1 MAKITSES
9 AFEEH
14 IEDVLLNT
22 HGFISAKQEDYDKT
36 LCLRPDTVISFIRA
50 TQTKKWDD
58 YCKLIGDLDQA
69 RRNLLKR
76 IKEVV
81 DKEGTL
87 HVLRKGFEVIGAGHF
102 DLCYFEPTNPVA
114 EESRRLYKENLLHLQ
129 RQVKFSEADEKSLDM
144 GIFLNGLPIFTIE
157 LKNQI
162 SGQNVGH
169 AMKQY
174 KDTRD
179 PREPL
184 FRFKRCLAHFA
195 VDNDLVYV
203 TTELAGSKTHFLPFN
218 QGADGGAGN
227 PPCKVGYATSY
238 LWMEVW
244 QKPRILDLIQRFIRV
259 VDVLD
264 DKGKKTD
271 KQRQIF
277 PRFHQLTC
285 VRELGADAQKHGA
298 GRRYL
303 NQHSA
308 GSGKTNCIAW
318 LANSLATLHS
328 SDGKPVFSSVI
339 VISDRRVIDRQLQRT
354 LTQVIETKGMLVN
367 IAADD
372 GMTSKDLKAALED
385 GKRIIVT
392 TLQKFGVIMDS
403 MGELPGERF
412 AVIVDEA
419 HSSQAGQSAKAVQRV
434 LSYSS
439 ENEKKE
445 EEEKTVEDR
454 ILEELKHRGPQKNVS
469 HFAFTATPKPET
481 LQQFGTKHADG
492 TYKPFSLYTMRQAIE
507 EGFILDVLKNYA
519 TYDQY
524 WALLKKVKDDP
535 EFDEVKAKSL
545 LKQFVS
551 RHERT
556 IAKKVAIIV
565 EHFLATV
572 SDKLAG
578 NAKAMIVTS
587 SRLHAVRYRIA
598 VDAHL
603 KSINSPFKALVAF
616 TDVVKDSKD
625 GKEYTEAN
633 MNGFPEAATADRF
646 ESDDCRFLIVAS
658 KFQTGFDQPKLIAMY
673 VDKKLGGVACVQTL
687 SRLNRTTAGKEETF
701 VLDFE
706 NSAEDIEEG
715 FQPFYDRVTLSKETD
730 PNQLYNIR
738 TDLEKFGIHEAKDV
752 EAFAKLWFDKSKTD
766 KQKLLLPLLHAAV
779 DPVARKWLAEAEEE
793 QVDYKS
799 KARDFVKLYSFMSS
813 LVSINDTGLEKLFVF
828 LRFLISKLPAQKGE
842 LPTAVLGMVDM
853 EKLAVRKNEKKDIG
867 LKRGETKVDPL
878 NYGGGAELSE
888 EERQALS
895 KIIDDLNTRFNT
907 SFTEDEIMVIKQL
920 EKKIG
925 EDEALRQQLKN
936 GSRDAVEATFQQVA
950 KDAFQDVMND
960 NFKFY
965 KTVNDDEEMSKE
977 FFARLFEWYVDGQK
991 KSQAKKK

>member
-1 MAKITSES
+1 MAKITSET

-14 IEDVLLNT
+14 VEDVLLKQ
-22 HGFISAKQEDYDKT
+22 HGFFAAQQEDYDKT
-36 LCLRPDTVISFIRA
+36 LCLRPETVISFIRA
-50 TQTKKWDD
+50 TQTKKWAD
-58 YCKLIGDLDQA
+58 YCELIGDKAQA
-69 RRNLLKR
+69 TRNLLKR
-76 IKEVV
+76 LKEVV

-87 HVLRKGFEVIGAGHF
+87 HALRKGFDIHGGGHF
-102 DLCYFEPTNPVA
+102 DLCTFEPTNPVA
-114 EESRRLYKENLLHLQ
+114 EESRRLYQENLLHLQ
-129 RQVKFSEADEKSLDM
+129 RQVYFSEADGKSLDM
-144 GIFLNGLPIFTIE
+144 VIFLNGLPIFTIE

-162 SGQNVGH
+162 SGQNVTD
-169 AMKQY
+169 ALKQY
-174 KDTRD
+174 KNTRH
-179 PREPL
+179 PKEPL

-203 TTELAGSKTHFLPFN
+203 ATELAGAKTQFLPFN

-238 LWMEVW
+238 LWQEVW

-264 DKGKKTD
+264 DKGKKTG

-318 LANSLATLHS
+318 LANSLATLHTP
-328 SDGKPVFSSVI
+328 DGQPVFSSVI

-354 LTQVIETKGMLVN
+354 LSQVIETKGMLVN
-367 IAADD
+367 IAAAD
-372 GMTSKDLKAALED
+372 GMTSKDLKTALED

-392 TLQKFGVIMDS
+392 TLQKFGKILDS

-419 HSSQAGQSAKAVQRV
+419 HSSQSGDSAKAVQRV

-439 ENEKKE
+439 DEEQKD

-454 ILEELKHRGPQKNVS
+454 ILDELRHRGPQKNVS
-469 HFAFTATPKPET
+469 YFAFTATPKPET
-481 LQQFGTKHADG
+481 LQQFGTKQKDG

-535 EFDEVKAKSL
+535 EFDGAKAKTL

-565 EHFLATV
+565 KHFQASV
-572 SDKLAG
+572 SAKLGG

-587 SRLHAVRYRIA
+587 SRLHAVRYRLA

-603 KSINSPFKALVAF
+603 RAIGSPSKALVAF
-616 TDVVKDSKD
+616 TDTVKDAKD
-625 GKEYTEAN
+625 GKEYTEAK

-646 ESDDCRFLIVAS
+646 EADEYRFLIVAS
-658 KFQTGFDQPKLIAMY
+658 KFQTGFDQPKLVAMY
-673 VDKKLGGVACVQTL
+673 VDKKLSGVACVQTL
-687 SRLNRTTAGKEETF
+687 SRLNRTTAGKNETF

-706 NSAEDIEEG
+706 NSADDIEKG
-715 FQPFYDRVTLSKETD
+715 FQPFYDRVTLSKETEPD
-730 PNQLYNIR
+730 QLYNIR
-738 TDLEKFGIHEAKDV
+738 TDLDKFGIHEAAEV
-752 EAFAKLWFDKSKTD
+752 EAFAKLWFSDKPKIE
-766 KQKLLLPLLHAAV
+766 KLQAAV
-779 DPVARKWLAEAEEE
+779 DPVVTKWKAETEEE

-799 KARDFVKLYSFMSS
+799 KARDFVKLYAFISH
-813 LVSINDTGLEKLFVF
+813 LVPMRDAGLEKLYVF
-828 LRFLISKLPAQKGE
+828 LRFLLPKLPAKKGE
-842 LPTAVLGMVDM
+842 LPLEVLGMVDM
-853 EKLAVRKNEKKDIG
+853 EKLAVRKNNKQDIA

-878 NYGGGAELSE
+878 KYGAGATLTE
-888 EERQALS
+888 EDWQALS
-895 KIIDDLNTRFNT
+895 KIIEDLNSRFNT

-925 EDEALRQQLKN
+925 DDEALQQQLKN
-936 GSRDAVEATFQQVA
+936 GSRHAVEATFQQVA
-950 KDAFQDVMND
+950 KDAFEDLINE
-960 NFKFY
+960 NYKFY
-965 KTVNDDEEMSKE
+965 KKVSDDDEVSKE
-977 FFARLFEWYVDGQK
+977 FFARLFDWYVEGRLK
-991 KSQAKKK
+991 PLKKK

>member
-1 MAKITSES
+1 MAKITSEF

-14 IEDVLLNT
+14 IEAVLLKT
-22 HGFISAKQEDYDKT
+22 HGFLPAQQADYDKA
-36 LCLRPDTVISFIRA
+36 LCLRPETVISFIRA
-50 TQTKKWDD
+50 TQTKKWAD
-58 YCKLIGDLDQA
+58 YCELMGDKAQA
-69 RRNLLKR
+69 TRNLLKR

-87 HVLRKGFEVIGAGHF
+87 HVLRRGFDIHGGGHF

-114 EESRRLYKENLLHLQ
+114 EESRRLYQENLLHVQ
-129 RQVKFSEADEKSLDM
+129 RQVYFSEADGKSLDM
-144 GIFLNGLPIFTIE
+144 VIFLNGLPIFTIE
-157 LKNQI
+157 VKNQI
-162 SGQNVGH
+162 SGQNISH
-169 AMKQY
+169 AIKQY
-174 KDTRD
+174 QNTRD
-179 PREPL
+179 PKEPL

-203 TTELAGSKTHFLPFN
+203 ATELAGAKTQFLPFN
-218 QGADGGAGN
+218 QGYDGGQGN
-227 PPCKVGYATSY
+227 PPCKTGYATSY
-238 LWMEVW
+238 LWQDVW

-285 VRELGADAQKHGA
+285 VRELCADARQHGA

-318 LANSLATLHS
+318 LANSLATLHTP
-328 SDGKPVFSSVI
+328 DGKPVFSSVI

-354 LTQVIETKGMLVN
+354 LGQVIETPGMLVN
-367 IAADD
+367 IASDD
-372 GMTSKDLKAALED
+372 GMTSKDLKRALED

-392 TLQKFGVIMDS
+392 TLQKFGVILDS

-419 HSSQAGQSAKAVQRV
+419 HSSQAGQSAKAVQKV

-439 ENEKKE
+439 EDEKKD

-454 ILEELKHRGPQKNVS
+454 ILEELKTRGPQKNVS

-481 LQQFGTKHADG
+481 LQQFGTQQADG
-492 TYKPFSLYTMRQAIE
+492 TFKPFSLYTMRQAIDE
-507 EGFILDVLKNYA
+507 KFILDVLKNYT

-535 EFDEVKAKSL
+535 EFDGGKAKSL

-565 EHFLATV
+565 EHFQTSV
-572 SDKLAG
+572 SDKLG
-578 NAKAMIVTS
+578 GKAKAMIVTS
-587 SRLHAVRYRIA
+587 SRLHAVRYKLA
-598 VDAHL
+598 VDAYL
-603 KSINSPFKALVAF
+603 KKLGSPYKALVAF
-616 TDVVKDSKD
+616 TDVVKDTKD
-625 GKEYTEAN
+625 GQEYTEAK
-633 MNGFPEAATADRF
+633 MNGFADTATADRF
-646 ESDDCRFLIVAS
+646 EGDDYRFLIVAS
-658 KFQTGFDQPKLIAMY
+658 KFQTGFDQPKLLAMY
-673 VDKKLGGVACVQTL
+673 VDKKLSGVACVQTL
-687 SRLNRTTAGKEETF
+687 SRLNRTMAGKEETF

-706 NSAEDIEEG
+706 NSAEDIEKG

-738 TDLEKFGIHEAKDV
+738 TDLDKFAIHTAADLD
-752 EAFAKLWFDKSKTD
+752 AFAKLWFTAKRNVEPI
-766 KQKLLLPLLHAAV
+766 QGVAN
-779 DPVARKWLAEAEEE
+779 PVAKKWQAQPEEE

-799 KARDFVKLYSFMSS
+799 KARDFVKLYAFISH
-813 LVSINDTGLEKLFVF
+813 LVPLRDTGLEKLFVF
-828 LRFLISKLPAQKGE
+828 LRFLLPLLPAKKGE
-842 LPTAVLGMVDM
+842 IPLEVLGMVDM
-853 EKLAVRKNEKKDIG
+853 EKLAVRKKEQKDIG

-878 NYGGGAELSE
+878 NYGGGADLTE
-888 EERQALS
+888 EEHEALS
-895 KIIDDLNTRFNT
+895 KIIEDLNTRFNT

-920 EKKIG
+920 EKKIS
-925 EDEALRQQLKN
+925 EDEALQQQLKN
-936 GSRDAVEATFQQVA
+936 GAKHAVEATFRQVA
-950 KDAFQDVMND
+950 EDAFEDLVND

-965 KTVNDDEEMSKE
+965 KKVSDDPEVSKE
-977 FFARLFEWYVDGQK
+977 FFSRLLEWYLDGRSRNTPK
-991 KSQAKKK
+991 KLG

>member
-1 MAKITSES
+1 MAKITSEY

-14 IEDVLLNT
+14 IEEVLLKT
-22 HGFISAKQEDYDKT
+22 HGYFPAQQEDYDKA
-36 LCLRPDTVISFIRA
+36 LCLRPETVISFIRA
-50 TQTKKWDD
+50 TQTKKWAD
-58 YCKLIGDLDQA
+58 YCELIGDKGQA
-69 RRNLLKR
+69 THNMLKR

-87 HVLRKGFEVIGAGHF
+87 HALRKGFDIIGGGHF

-114 EESRRLYKENLLHLQ
+114 EESRRLYQENLLHIQ
-129 RQVKFSEADEKSLDM
+129 RQVKFSESDEKSLDI
-144 GIFLNGLPIFTIE
+144 GIFLNGLPIFTVE

-169 AMKQY
+169 AMRQY

-179 PREPL
+179 PKEPL

-203 TTELAGSKTHFLPFN
+203 ATELAGAKTQFLPFN
-218 QGADGGAGN
+218 QGNDGGAGN
-227 PPCKVGYATSY
+227 PPCRTGYATGY
-238 LWMEVW
+238 LWQEIW
-244 QKPRILDLIQRFIRV
+244 QKPRVLDLIQRFIRV

-277 PRFHQLTC
+277 PRFHQLAC
-285 VRELGADAQKHGA
+285 VRELGGDAQKHGA

-318 LANSLATLHS
+318 LANSLATLHTKE
-328 SDGKPVFSSVI
+328 GQPVFSSVI

-354 LTQVIETKGMLVN
+354 LSQVIETPGMLVN

-372 GMTSKDLKAALED
+372 GMTSKDLKRALED

-403 MGELPGERF
+403 MGDLPGERF

-419 HSSQAGQSAKAVQRV
+419 HSSQAGQSAKAVQKV
-434 LSYSS
+434 LSYAF
-439 ENEKKE
+439 EDDKKEE
-445 EEEKTVEDR
+445 EEEKTVEER
-454 ILEELKHRGPQKNVS
+454 ILEELKSRGPQKNVS

-481 LQQFGTKHADG
+481 LQQFGTKQADG

-524 WALLKKVKDDP
+524 WALLKKVEGDP
-535 EFDEVKAKSL
+535 EFDGAKAKSL

-556 IAKKVAIIV
+556 ITKKVAIIA
-565 EHFLATV
+565 EHFQSAV
-572 SDKLAG
+572 SNKLG
-578 NAKAMIVTS
+578 GKAKAMIVTS
-587 SRLHAVRYRIA
+587 SRLHAVRYRLA
-598 VDAHL
+598 LDAHL
-603 KSINSPFKALVAF
+603 KLIGSPFKALVAF

-633 MNGFPEAATADRF
+633 MNGFPEAATADQF
-646 ESDDCRFLIVAS
+646 EADDCRFLIVAS
-658 KFQTGFDQPKLIAMY
+658 KFQTGFDQPKLLAMY

-687 SRLNRTTAGKEETF
+687 SRLNRTTAGKDETF

-706 NSAEDIEEG
+706 NSAEDIEKG
-715 FQPFYDRVTLSKETD
+715 FQPFYDRVSLSEETD

-738 TDLEKFGIHEAKDV
+738 TDLEKFGIHEPTNV
-752 EAFAKLWFDKSKTD
+752 EAFAQLWFAKKPA
-766 KQKLLLPLLHAAV
+766 LPQMHAVV
-779 DPVARKWLAEAEEE
+779 DPVAEKWKTQDEED

-799 KARDFVKLYSFMSS
+799 KARDFVKLYAFISH
-813 LVSINDTGLEKLFVF
+813 LVPLRDTGLEKLAVF
-828 LRFLISKLPAQKGE
+828 LRFLLPKLPAKKGE
-842 LPTAVLGMVDM
+842 SPLELLGMADL
-853 EKLAVRKNEKKDIG
+853 EKLAIRKNDNKDIG

-878 NYGGGAELSE
+878 NYGGGATLTE

-895 KIIDDLNTRFNT
+895 QIIEDLNSRFNT
-907 SFTEDEIMVIKQL
+907 SFTEDEVMVIKQL
-920 EKKIG
+920 EKKIS
-925 EDEALRQQLKN
+925 EDEALRQQLNN
-936 GSRDAVEATFQQVA
+936 GSRHAVEATFQQVA
-950 KDAFQDVMND
+950 KDAFEDLVND

-965 KTVNDDEEMSKE
+965 KKVSEDDEVSKE
-977 FFARLFEWYVDGQK
+977 FFARLFEWYVEGRK
-991 KSQAKKK
+991 KASPKKK

>member
-1 MAKITSES
+1 MAKITSEF
-9 AFEEH
+9 AFEDH
-14 IEDVLLNT
+14 IEDVLLNQ
-22 HGFISAKQEDYDKT
+22 HGFFTAKQEDYDKT
-36 LCLRPDTVISFIRA
+36 LCLRPETVISFIRA
-50 TQTKKWDD
+50 TQTQKWAD
-58 YCKLIGDLDQA
+58 YCELIGDKAQA
-69 RRNLLKR
+69 ARNLLKR

-87 HVLRKGFEVIGAGHF
+87 HALRKGFDIYGGGHF

-114 EESRRLYKENLLHLQ
+114 EESRRLYQENLLHIQ
-129 RQVKFSEADEKSLDM
+129 RQLKFSGDDEKSLDM

-162 SGQNVGH
+162 SGQNISH
-169 AMKQY
+169 AIKQY

-179 PREPL
+179 PKQPL

-203 TTELAGSKTHFLPFN
+203 TTELAGAKTHFLPFN
-218 QGADGGAGN
+218 QGYDGGAGN
-227 PPCKVGYATSY
+227 PPCKTGYATSY
-238 LWMEVW
+238 LWQEVW
-244 QKPRILDLIQRFIRV
+244 QKARILDLIQRFIRV

-285 VRELGADAQKHGA
+285 VRELGADARKHGA

-318 LANSLATLHS
+318 LANSLATLHAPA
-328 SDGKPVFSSVI
+328 GEPVFSSVI

-354 LTQVIETKGMLVN
+354 LKQVIETPGMLVN
-367 IAADD
+367 IASDD
-372 GMTSKDLKAALED
+372 GMTSKDLKQALED

-419 HSSQAGQSAKAVQRV
+419 HSSQAGTAAKAVQKV
-434 LSYSS
+434 LSYAS
-439 ENEKKE
+439 EDEQKDE
-445 EEEKTVEDR
+445 DEKTVEDR
-454 ILEELKHRGPQKNVS
+454 ILEELKTRGPQKNVS
-469 HFAFTATPKPET
+469 YFAFTATPKPET

-492 TYKPFSLYTMRQAIE
+492 TFKPFSLYTMRQAIE
-507 EGFILDVLKNYA
+507 EKFILDVLKNYT

-524 WALLKKVKDDP
+524 WELLKKVKDDP
-535 EFDEVKAKSL
+535 EFDGAKAKSL

-551 RHERT
+551 RNERT

-565 EHFLATV
+565 EHFQSAV
-572 SDKLAG
+572 SGELGGK
-578 NAKAMIVTS
+578 AKAMIVTS
-587 SRLHAVRYRIA
+587 SRLHAVRYKLA
-598 VDAHL
+598 VDAKL
-603 KSINSPFKALVAF
+603 KAIGSPFKALVAF
-616 TDVVKDSKD
+616 TDVVKDTKD
-625 GKEYTEAN
+625 GQEYTEAK
-633 MNGFPEAATADRF
+633 MNGFPEAATGDRF
-646 ESDDCRFLIVAS
+646 EADDYRFLIVAS
-658 KFQTGFDQPKLIAMY
+658 KFQTGFDQPKLLAMY
-673 VDKKLGGVACVQTL
+673 VDKKLSGVACVQTL
-687 SRLNRTTAGKEETF
+687 SRLNRTMAGKDETF

-706 NSAEDIEEG
+706 NTAEDIEKG

-738 TDLEKFGIHEAKDV
+738 TDLDKFAIHETADL
-752 EAFAKLWFDKSKTD
+752 EAFANEWFAAKPKVS
-766 KQKLLLPLLHAAV
+766 LLQGV
-779 DPVARKWLAEAEEE
+779 VNPVAKKWLAEAEDD

-799 KARDFVKLYSFMSS
+799 KARDFVKLYSFLSH
-813 LVSINDTGLEKLFVF
+813 LVPLRDAGLEKLFVF
-828 LRFLISKLPAQKGE
+828 LRFLLPLLPAKKGGNPLE
-842 LPTAVLGMVDM
+842 VLGMVDM
-853 EKLAVRKNEKKDIG
+853 AKLAVRRNEKKDIG
-867 LKRGETKVDPL
+867 LTRGETKVDPL
-878 NYGGGAELSE
+878 NYGGGATLTE
-888 EERQALS
+888 EEHEALS
-895 KIIDDLNTRFNT
+895 KIIEDLNSRFHT

-920 EKKIG
+920 EKKIA
-925 EDEALRQQLKN
+925 EDEALQQQLKN
-936 GSRDAVEATFQQVA
+936 GSRNAVEATFRQVA
-950 KDAFQDVMND
+950 SDAFEDLVND

-965 KTVNDDEEMSKE
+965 KKVSEDDEVSKE
-977 FFARLFEWYVDGQK
+977 FFARLFEWYIDGRK
-991 KSQAKKK
+991 KSAPKKPN

>member
-1 MAKITSES
+1 MAKITSEF

-22 HGFISAKQEDYDKT
+22 HGFIPAKQEDYDKA
-36 LCLRPDTVISFIRA
+36 LCLRPETVISFIRA
-50 TQTKKWDD
+50 TQTKKWAD
-58 YCKLIGDLDQA
+58 YCELIGDKDQA
-69 RRNLLKR
+69 ARNILKR

-87 HVLRKGFEVIGAGHF
+87 HALRKGFDIHGGGHF

-162 SGQNVGH
+162 SGQNIAH

-179 PREPL
+179 PKEPL

-203 TTELAGSKTHFLPFN
+203 ATELAGAKTQFLPFN
-218 QGADGGAGN
+218 QGSDGGAGN
-227 PPCKVGYATSY
+227 PPCKVGYASSY
-238 LWMEVW
+238 LWQEVW
-244 QKPRILDLIQRFIRV
+244 QKARILDLIQRFIRV
-259 VDVLD
+259 IDVLD

-318 LANSLATLHS
+318 LANSLATLHTK
-328 SDGKPVFSSVI
+328 DGKPVFSSVI

-367 IAADD
+367 IASDD
-372 GMTSKDLKAALED
+372 GMTSKDLKTALED

-419 HSSQAGQSAKAVQRV
+419 HSSQAGDSAKAVQKV
-434 LSYSS
+434 LSYAS
-439 ENEKKE
+439 EDEKKD

-507 EGFILDVLKNYA
+507 EGFILDVLKNYT

-535 EFDEVKAKSL
+535 EFEGSKAKSL

-556 IAKKVAIIV
+556 IAKKVAIML
-565 EHFLATV
+565 EHFQSSV
-572 SDKLAG
+572 SGELGGK
-578 NAKAMIVTS
+578 AKAMIVTS
-587 SRLHAVRYRIA
+587 SRLHAVRYRLA

-603 KSINSPFKALVAF
+603 KKIGSPFKALVAF

-625 GKEYTEAN
+625 GKEYSEAK
-633 MNGFPEAATADRF
+633 MNGFPETATADRF
-646 ESDDCRFLIVAS
+646 EGDEYRFLIVAS
-658 KFQTGFDQPKLIAMY
+658 KFQTGFDQPKLVAMY
-673 VDKKLGGVACVQTL
+673 VDKKLSGVACVQTL
-687 SRLNRTTAGKEETF
+687 SRLNRKTAGKEDTF

-706 NSAEDIEEG
+706 NTAEDIEKG

-738 TDLEKFGIHEAKDV
+738 IDLDKFGIHEAADV
-752 EAFAKLWFDKSKTD
+752 DAFANQWFAEKPK
-766 KQKLLLPLLHAAV
+766 LPLLQGVAN
-779 DPVARKWLAEAEEE
+779 PVAKKWLAEAEEE

-799 KARDFVKLYSFMSS
+799 KARDFVKLYSFISH
-813 LVSINDTGLEKLFVF
+813 LFPLRDAGLEKLFVF
-828 LRFLISKLPAQKGE
+828 LRFLLPLLPAKKGE
-842 LPTAVLGMVDM
+842 NPLEVQRMVDM
-853 EKLAVRKNEKKDIG
+853 EKLAVRKKGEKDIG

-878 NYGGGAELSE
+878 NYGGGATVTE
-888 EERQALS
+888 EEREALS
-895 KIIDDLNTRFNT
+895 KIIEDLNTRFNT

-936 GSRDAVEATFQQVA
+936 GSRHAVEATFQQVA
-950 KDAFQDVMND
+950 KDAFEDLVND

-965 KTVNDDEEMSKE
+965 KKVSEDDEVSKE
-977 FFARLFEWYVDGQK
+977 FFARLFDWYVDGR
-991 KSQAKKK
+991 KKK

>member
-1 MAKITSES
+1 MAKITSETT
-9 AFEEH
+9 FEEH
-14 IEDVLLNT
+14 IEEVLLKT
-22 HGFISAKQEDYDKT
+22 HGYFSAQQEDYDKA
-36 LCLRPDTVISFIRA
+36 LCLRPETVISFIRA
-50 TQTKKWDD
+50 TQTQKWAD
-58 YCKLIGDLDQA
+58 YCELIGDKDQA
-69 RRNLLKR
+69 TRNLLKR

-87 HVLRKGFEVIGAGHF
+87 HALRKGFDIHGGGHF

-114 EESRRLYKENLLHLQ
+114 EESRRLYQENLLHIQ
-129 RQVKFSEADEKSLDM
+129 RQVKFSEANEKSLDM
-144 GIFLNGLPIFTIE
+144 AIFLNGLPIFTIE
-157 LKNQI
+157 LKNPI

-169 AMKQY
+169 AIKQY
-174 KDTRD
+174 KETRD
-179 PREPL
+179 PKEPL

-195 VDNDLVYV
+195 VDNNLVYV
-203 TTELAGSKTHFLPFN
+203 ATELAGAKTLFLPFN
-218 QGADGGAGN
+218 QGHDGGAGN
-227 PPCKVGYATSY
+227 PPCQLGYATRY
-238 LWMEVW
+238 LWQEIW
-244 QKPRILDLIQRFIRV
+244 QKPRVLDLIQRFIRV

-285 VRELGADAQKHGA
+285 VRELGADAQQHGA

-318 LANSLATLHS
+318 LANSLATLHTRE
-328 SDGKPVFSSVI
+328 GQPVFSSVI

-354 LTQVIETKGMLVN
+354 LSQVIETPGMLVN
-367 IAADD
+367 IAAED
-372 GMTSKDLKAALED
+372 GMTSKDLKRALED

-419 HSSQAGQSAKAVQRV
+419 HSSQAGQSAKAVQKV
-434 LSYSS
+434 LSYAS
-439 ENEKKE
+439 EDDQKD
-445 EEEKTVEDR
+445 EEEKTTEDR
-454 ILEELKHRGPQKNVS
+454 ILEELKTRGPQRNVS
-469 HFAFTATPKPET
+469 YFAFTATPKPET
-481 LQQFGTKHADG
+481 LQQFGTQHPDG
-492 TYKPFSLYTMRQAIE
+492 TFKPFSLYTMRQAIE
-507 EGFILDVLKNYA
+507 EKFILDVLKNYT

-535 EFDEVKAKSL
+535 EFDGAKAKSL

-565 EHFLATV
+565 EHFQASV
-572 SDKLAG
+572 ADKLG
-578 NAKAMIVTS
+578 GKAKAMIVTS
-587 SRLHAVRYRIA
+587 SRLHAVRYKLA
-598 VDAHL
+598 VDAYL
-603 KSINSPFKALVAF
+603 NKQEIPFKALVAF
-616 TDVVKDSKD
+616 TDTVKDAKD

-646 ESDDCRFLIVAS
+646 EADEYRFLIVAS
-658 KFQTGFDQPKLIAMY
+658 KFQTGFDQPKLLAMY
-673 VDKKLGGVACVQTL
+673 VDKKLRGVACVQTL
-687 SRLNRTTAGKEETF
+687 SRLNRTLVGKEETF

-706 NSAEDIEEG
+706 NSAEEIEKG

-738 TDLEKFGIHEAKDV
+738 TDLEKFGVHTETDLA
-752 EAFAKLWFDKSKTD
+752 AFADQWFAPKPKIE
-766 KQKLLLPLLHAAV
+766 KLHALT
-779 DPVARKWLAEAEEE
+779 DPVAEKWKAEKEEE

-799 KARDFVKLYSFMSS
+799 KARDFVKLYAFMSH
-813 LVSINDTGLEKLFVF
+813 LVPLRDTGLEKLAVF
-828 LRFLISKLPAQKGE
+828 LRFLLPKLPAKKGE
-842 LPTAVLGMVDM
+842 NPLEVLGMVDM
-853 EKLAVRKNEKKDIG
+853 EKLAVRKKEKKDIG
-867 LKRGETKVDPL
+867 LKRGEERVDPL
-878 NYGGGAELSE
+878 NYGGGATLLE
-888 EERQALS
+888 EEREQLS
-895 KIIDDLNTRFNT
+895 KIIEDLNTRFNT

-925 EDEALRQQLKN
+925 EDEALQQQLKN
-936 GSRDAVEATFQQVA
+936 GSPHAVQATFQQVA
-950 KDAFQDVMND
+950 KDAFEDLVND

-965 KTVNDDEEMSKE
+965 KKVSEDDEVSKE
-977 FFARLFEWYVDGQK
+977 FFSRLFEWYVQGRTK
-991 KSQAKKK
+991 TTGKRKG

>member
-1 MAKITSES
+1 MAKITSEA
-9 AFEEH
+9 AFEQH
-14 IEDVLLNT
+14 IEDVLLKS
-22 HGFISAKQEDYDKT
+22 HGYFLAKQEDYDKV

-69 RRNLLKR
+69 RHNVLKR

-87 HVLRKGFEVIGAGHF
+87 HALRKGFDIVGSGHF

-114 EESRRLYKENLLHLQ
+114 EESRRLYQENLLHVQ
-129 RQVKFSEADEKSLDM
+129 RQLKFSENDEKSLDM

-179 PREPL
+179 PKEPL
-184 FRFKRCLAHFA
+184 FRFRRCLAHFA
-195 VDNDLVYV
+195 VDNDLIYV
-203 TTELAGSKTHFLPFN
+203 TTELAGAKTQFLPFN
-218 QGADGGAGN
+218 QGNDGGAGN

-238 LWMEVW
+238 LWQEVW
-244 QKPRILDLIQRFIRV
+244 HKPRILDLIQRFIRV

-285 VRELGADAQKHGA
+285 VRELCADAREHGA
-298 GRRYL
+298 GKRYL

-318 LANSLATLHS
+318 LANSLATLHTPA
-328 SDGKPVFSSVI
+328 GQPVFSSVI

-354 LTQVIETKGMLVN
+354 LKQVIETPGMLVN

-372 GMTSKDLKAALED
+372 GMTAKDLKAALED

-403 MGELPGERF
+403 MGDLPGERF

-419 HSSQAGQSAKAVQRV
+419 HSSQAGQSAAAVQKV
-434 LSYSS
+434 LAYSS
-439 ENEKKE
+439 EDDQKD
-445 EEEKTVEDR
+445 EEEKTIEDR
-454 ILEELKHRGPQKNVS
+454 ILDELKQRGPQKNVS
-469 HFAFTATPKPET
+469 HFAFTATPKTET

-507 EGFILDVLKNYA
+507 EGFILDVLKNYT

-524 WALLKKVKDDP
+524 WSLLKKVKDDP
-535 EFDEVKAKSL
+535 EFDGVKAKGL

-551 RHERT
+551 RHEST
-556 IAKKVAIIV
+556 IAKKVAIMV
-565 EHFLATV
+565 GHFQTTV
-572 SDKLAG
+572 SEKLG
-578 NAKAMIVTS
+578 GKAKAMIVTS
-587 SRLHAVRYRIA
+587 SRLHAVRYRLA
-598 VDAHL
+598 LDAHL
-603 KSINSPFKALVAF
+603 RSIGSSDKALVAF
-616 TDVVKDSKD
+616 TDVVKDPKD
-625 GKEYTEAN
+625 GKEYTEAK
-633 MNGFPEAATADRF
+633 MNGFPETATADKF
-646 ESDDCRFLIVAS
+646 EADDCRFLIVAS
-658 KFQTGFDQPKLIAMY
+658 KFQTGFDQPKLVAMY

-687 SRLNRTTAGKEETF
+687 SRLNRTMAGKAETF

-706 NSAEDIEEG
+706 NTAEDIEGG
-715 FQPFYDRVTLSKETD
+715 FQPFYDRITLSKETD

-738 TDLEKFGIHEAKDV
+738 TDLDKFGIHEATDV
-752 EAFAKLWFDKSKTD
+752 EAFAKLWFAAMPK
-766 KQKLLLPLLHAAV
+766 LPLLHAAV
-779 DPVARKWLAEAEEE
+779 DPIVERWKAETEEE

-799 KARDFVKLYSFMSS
+799 KARDFVKLYAFISQLFP
-813 LVSINDTGLEKLFVF
+813 LRDTELEKLAVF
-828 LRFLISKLPAQKGE
+828 LRFLLPKLPSKKGE
-842 LPTAVLGMVDM
+842 LPTEVLGMVDM
-853 EKLAVRKNEKKDIG
+853 EKLALRKNDKKDIG
-867 LKRGETKVDPL
+867 LRRGEAQVDPL
-878 NYGGGAELSE
+878 NYGGGATLTE
-888 EERQALS
+888 EERESLS
-895 KIIDDLNTRFNT
+895 KIIEDLNTRFNT
-907 SFTEDEIMVIKQL
+907 AFTADEVMVIKQL
-920 EKKIG
+920 EKKIS
-925 EDEALRQQLKN
+925 EDESLQQQLKN
-936 GSRDAVEATFQQVA
+936 GSKDAVKATFRQVA
-950 KDAFQDVMND
+950 EDAFEDLIND
-960 NFKFY
+960 NYKFY
-965 KTVNDDEEMSKE
+965 KKVSDDDEVSKE
-977 FFARLFEWYVDGQK
+977 FFSRLFEWYVEGRK
-991 KSQAKKK
+991 MPGPRKSK

>member
-1 MAKITSES
+1 MPRITTEA

-14 IEDVLLNT
+14 VEAVLLKT
-22 HGFISAKQEDYDKT
+22 HGFFSAKQEDYDKA
-36 LCLRPDTVISFIRA
+36 LCLRPETVISFIRA
-50 TQTKKWDD
+50 TQTKKWAD
-58 YCKLIGDLDQA
+58 YCELIGDKAQA
-69 RRNLLKR
+69 TRSLLKR

-87 HVLRKGFEVIGAGHF
+87 HVLRRGFDIHGGGHF

-114 EESRRLYKENLLHLQ
+114 EESRRLYKENLLHIQ
-129 RQVKFSEADEKSLDM
+129 RQLKFSEADEKSLDM
-144 GIFLNGLPIFTIE
+144 GIFLNGLPIFTVE

-169 AMKQY
+169 AVKQY

-179 PREPL
+179 PKEPL

-203 TTELAGSKTHFLPFN
+203 TTELAGIKTRFLPFN

-238 LWMEVW
+238 LWQEVW

-328 SDGKPVFSSVI
+328 TDGKPVFSSVI

-372 GMTSKDLKAALED
+372 GMTSKDLKTALED

-419 HSSQAGQSAKAVQRV
+419 HSSQAGQSARAVQRV

-439 ENEKKE
+439 EDEQKD

-454 ILEELKHRGPQKNVS
+454 ILEELAHRGPQKNVS

-481 LQQFGTKHADG
+481 LQQFGTKQADG
-492 TYKPFSLYTMRQAIE
+492 TYRPFSLYTMRQAIE
-507 EGFILDVLKNYA
+507 EGFILDVLRNYA

-556 IAKKVAIIV
+556 IAKKVAIII
-565 EHFLATV
+565 EHFQASV
-572 SDKLAG
+572 SNKLG
-578 NAKAMIVTS
+578 GRAKAMIVTS
-587 SRLHAVRYRIA
+587 SRLHAVRYRLA

-603 KSINSPFKALVAF
+603 KLVGSPFKALVAF
-616 TDVVKDSKD
+616 TDTVKDSKD
-625 GKEYTEAN
+625 GKEYTEAS

-646 ESDDCRFLIVAS
+646 EADENRFLIVAS
-658 KFQTGFDQPKLIAMY
+658 KFQTGFDQPKLAAMY
-673 VDKKLGGVACVQTL
+673 VDKKLSGVACVQTL
-687 SRLNRTTAGKEETF
+687 SRLNRTMTGKEETF

-738 TDLEKFGIHEAKDV
+738 TDLEKFGIHEAPDV
-752 EAFAKLWFDKSKTD
+752 ERFAKQWFAKEPK
-766 KQKLLLPLLHAAV
+766 LPLLHSAA
-779 DPVARKWLAEAEEE
+779 DPIAAKWFAEPEDA

-813 LVSINDTGLEKLFVF
+813 LVPLRDLGLEKLFVF
-828 LRFLISKLPAQKGE
+828 LRFLLQKLPAEKGE
-842 LPTAVLGMVDM
+842 LPHEVLGMVDM
-853 EKLAVRKNEKKDIG
+853 EKLALRKNKKVDIS
-867 LKRGETKVDPL
+867 LKRGETVVDPL
-878 NYGGGAELSE
+878 NYGAGAELSE
-888 EERQALS
+888 EDRQALS
-895 KIIDDLNTRFNT
+895 KIIEDLNSRFNT
-907 SFTEDEIMVIKQL
+907 SFTQDEIMVIKQI
-920 EKKIG
+920 EKKIS
-925 EDEALRQQLKN
+925 EDEALQQQLKN
-936 GSRDAVEATFQQVA
+936 GSKHAVEATFQQVA
-950 KDAFQDVMND
+950 KDAFEDLMNA
-960 NFKFY
+960 NERFY
-965 KTVNDDEEMSKE
+965 KKVTDDEEVSKE
-977 FFARLFEWYVDGQK
+977 FFTRLFEWYLNSRSGLSVD
-991 KSQAKKK
+991 KKK

>member
-1 MAKITSES
+1 MPAITTEY

-14 IEDVLLNT
+14 IEDVLLNR
-22 HGFISAKQEDYDKT
+22 HGFFAAKQDGYDKA
-36 LCLRPDTVISFIRA
+36 LCLQPEAVISFIRA

-69 RRNLLKR
+69 RHNLLKR
-76 IKEVV
+76 IKDVI

-87 HVLRKGFEVIGAGHF
+87 HALRKGFDIHSGGHF
-102 DLCYFEPTNPVA
+102 DLCYFEPTNPAA
-114 EESRRLYKENLLHLQ
+114 EASRRLYQENLLHVQ
-129 RQVKFSEADEKSLDM
+129 RQVKFSETDGKSLDL

-157 LKNQI
+157 VKNQI

-179 PREPL
+179 PKEPL

-195 VDNDLVYV
+195 LDNDLVYV
-203 TTELAGSKTHFLPFN
+203 TTELAGAKTQFLPFN
-218 QGADGGAGN
+218 QGSDGGAGN
-227 PPCKVGYATSY
+227 PPCKIGYATSY
-238 LWMEVW
+238 LWQEIW

-285 VRELGADAQKHGA
+285 VRELGADAQKNGA
-298 GRRYL
+298 GKRYL

-328 SDGKPVFSSVI
+328 ADGKPVFSSVI

-367 IAADD
+367 IAGDD
-372 GMTSKDLKAALED
+372 GMTSRDLKTALED

-419 HSSQAGQSAKAVQRV
+419 HSSQAGQSAKAVQKV

-439 ENEKKE
+439 EDEKKD

-481 LQQFGTKHADG
+481 LQQFGSKQADG

-507 EGFILDVLKNYA
+507 EGFILDVLRNYA

-524 WALLKKVKDDP
+524 WALLKKVPDDP
-535 EFDEVKAKSL
+535 AFDEAKAKSM

-556 IAKKVAIIV
+556 IAKKVAVIV
-565 EHFLATV
+565 EHFQSSV
-572 SDKLAG
+572 SDKLG
-578 NAKAMIVTS
+578 GRAKAMIVTA
-587 SRLHAVRYRIA
+587 SRLHAVRYRLA

-603 KSINSPFKALVAF
+603 KSIGSPFKALVAF

-625 GKEYTEAN
+625 SKEYTEAK
-633 MNGFPEAATADRF
+633 MNGFPDTATADRF
-646 ESDDCRFLIVAS
+646 EADEYRFLIVAS
-658 KFQTGFDQPKLIAMY
+658 KFQTGFDQPKLAAMY
-673 VDKKLGGVACVQTL
+673 VDKKLSGVTCVQTL
-687 SRLNRTTAGKEETF
+687 SRLNRTTSGKDDTF

-706 NSAEDIEEG
+706 NSADEIEKS
-715 FQPFYDRVTLSKETD
+715 FQPFYDRVTLTKETD

-738 TDLEKFGIHEAKDV
+738 TELSKFGIHEAVDV
-752 EAFAKLWFDKSKTD
+752 ETFAKLWFADKPKIE
-766 KQKLLLPLLHAAV
+766 KLQASI
-779 DPVARKWLAEAEEE
+779 DPVAKKWGMETEEE

-799 KARDFVKLYSFMSS
+799 KLRDFIKLYSFLSS
-813 LVSINDTGLEKLFVF
+813 FVTMTDPDLEKLNVF
-828 LRFLISKLPAQKGE
+828 LRFLLPKLPAKKGE
-842 LPTAVLGMVDM
+842 LPHEVFGMVDI
-853 EKLAVRKNEKKDIG
+853 EKLAVRQNDKKDIG

-878 NYGGGAELSE
+878 TYGSGATLSE
-888 EERQALS
+888 EDREALS
-895 KIIDDLNTRFNT
+895 KIIQDLNNRFNT
-907 SFTEDEIMVIKQL
+907 TFTEDEIMVIKQL

-925 EDEALRQQLKN
+925 EDDSLRQQLKN
-936 GSRDAVEATFQQVA
+936 GSRHAVEATFQQVA
-950 KDAFQDVMND
+950 KDALEDLVND
-960 NFKFY
+960 NYKFY
-965 KTVNDDEEMSKE
+965 KKVSDDPEMSKE
-977 FFARLFEWYVDGQK
+977 FFARMFDWYVAGRSNSIE
-991 KSQAKKK
+991 KSNE

>member
-1 MAKITSES
+1 MAKITSEF

-14 IEDVLLNT
+14 IEAVLLKT
-22 HGFISAKQEDYDKT
+22 HGFLPAQQADYDKA
-36 LCLRPDTVISFIRA
+36 LCLRPETVISFIRA
-50 TQTKKWDD
+50 TQTKKWAD
-58 YCKLIGDLDQA
+58 YCELVGDKGQA
-69 RRNLLKR
+69 TRNLLKR

-87 HVLRKGFEVIGAGHF
+87 HALRKGFDIHGGGHF

-114 EESRRLYKENLLHLQ
+114 EESRRLYQENLLHIQ
-129 RQVKFSEADEKSLDM
+129 RQVKFSESDEKSLDM

-162 SGQNVGH
+162 SGQNISH
-169 AMKQY
+169 AIKQY
-174 KDTRD
+174 QNTRD
-179 PREPL
+179 TKEPL

-203 TTELAGSKTHFLPFN
+203 ATELAGAKTQFLPFN
-218 QGADGGAGN
+218 QGYDGGQGN
-227 PPCKVGYATSY
+227 PPCKTGYATSY
-238 LWMEVW
+238 LWQDVW

-285 VRELGADAQKHGA
+285 VCELGADAQKHGP

-318 LANSLATLHS
+318 LANSLATLHTP
-328 SDGKPVFSSVI
+328 DGKPVFSSVI

-354 LTQVIETKGMLVN
+354 LGQVIETPGMLVN
-367 IAADD
+367 IASDD
-372 GMTSKDLKAALED
+372 GMTSKDLKRALED

-392 TLQKFGVIMDS
+392 TLQKFGVILDS
-403 MGELPGERF
+403 MGDLPGERF

-419 HSSQAGQSAKAVQRV
+419 HSSQAGQSAKAVQKV

-439 ENEKKE
+439 EDETQD

-454 ILEELKHRGPQKNVS
+454 ILEELKTRGPQKNVS

-492 TYKPFSLYTMRQAIE
+492 TFKPFSLYTMRQAIE
-507 EGFILDVLKNYA
+507 EKFILDVLKNYT
-519 TYDQY
+519 TYDQC

-535 EFDEVKAKSL
+535 EFDGGKAKSL

-565 EHFLATV
+565 EHFQTSV
-572 SDKLAG
+572 SDKLG
-578 NAKAMIVTS
+578 GKAKAMIVTS
-587 SRLHAVRYRIA
+587 SRLHAVRYKLA
-598 VDAHL
+598 VDAAL
-603 KSINSPFKALVAF
+603 KKLGSPYKALVAF
-616 TDVVKDSKD
+616 TDVVKDPKG
-625 GKEYTEAN
+625 GKEYTEAK
-633 MNGFPEAATADRF
+633 MNGFPEAATGDRF
-646 ESDDCRFLIVAS
+646 EADDYRFLIVAS
-658 KFQTGFDQPKLIAMY
+658 KFQTGFDQPKLLAMY
-673 VDKKLGGVACVQTL
+673 VDKKLSGVACVQTL
-687 SRLNRTTAGKEETF
+687 SRLNRTTTGKEETF

-706 NSAEDIEEG
+706 NTAEDIEKG

-738 TDLEKFGIHEAKDV
+738 TDLDKFAIHTAADLEG
-752 EAFAKLWFDKSKTD
+752 FAKQWFAAKP
-766 KQKLLLPLLHAAV
+766 KLELLQGVAN
-779 DPVARKWLAEAEEE
+779 PVAKKWQAQPEEE

-799 KARDFVKLYSFMSS
+799 KARDFVKLYAFISH
-813 LVSINDTGLEKLFVF
+813 LVPLSDTGLEKLFVF
-828 LRFLISKLPAQKGE
+828 LRFLLPLLPAKKGE
-842 LPTAVLGMVDM
+842 NPLEVLGMVDM
-853 EKLAVRKNEKKDIG
+853 EKLAVRKKDQKDIG

-878 NYGGGAELSE
+878 NYGGGATLTE
-888 EERQALS
+888 EEREALS
-895 KIIDDLNTRFNT
+895 KIIEDLNTRFNT
-907 SFTEDEIMVIKQL
+907 SFSEDEIMVIKQL

-925 EDEALRQQLKN
+925 EDEALQQQLKN
-936 GSRDAVEATFQQVA
+936 GSKHAVEATFRQVA
-950 KDAFQDVMND
+950 EDAFEDLVND

-965 KTVNDDEEMSKE
+965 KKVSEDEEVSKE
-977 FFARLFEWYVDGQK
+977 FFLRLFEWYVEGRK
-991 KSQAKKK
+991 KTPPKKEK

>member
-1 MAKITSES
+1 MAKITSEY

-14 IEDVLLNT
+14 IEEVLLKT
-22 HGFISAKQEDYDKT
+22 HGYFSAKQEDYDKA
-36 LCLRPDTVISFIRA
+36 LCLRPETVISFIRA
-50 TQTKKWDD
+50 TQTKKWAD
-58 YCKLIGDLDQA
+58 YCELIGDKGQA
-69 RRNLLKR
+69 SRNLLKR

-87 HVLRKGFEVIGAGHF
+87 HALRKGFDIHGGGHF

-114 EESRRLYKENLLHLQ
+114 EESRRLYQENLLHVQ
-129 RQVKFSEADEKSLDM
+129 RQVYFSDQDGKSLDM
-144 GIFLNGLPIFTIE
+144 VIFLNGLPIFTAE

-162 SGQNVGH
+162 SGQNIGH

-174 KDTRD
+174 KGTRD
-179 PREPL
+179 PKEPL

-203 TTELAGSKTHFLPFN
+203 TTELAGAKTRFLPFN
-218 QGADGGAGN
+218 QGHDGGQGN

-238 LWMEVW
+238 LWQDVW

-271 KQRQIF
+271 RQQQIF

-298 GRRYL
+298 GRSYL

-318 LANSLATLHS
+318 LANSLATLHTKA
-328 SDGKPVFSSVI
+328 GQPVFSSVI

-354 LTQVIETKGMLVN
+354 LKQVIETPGMLVN

-372 GMTSKDLKAALED
+372 GMTSKDLKRALED

-419 HSSQAGQSAKAVQRV
+419 HSSQAGQSAKAVQKV

-439 ENEKKE
+439 EDEQKD

-454 ILEELKHRGPQKNVS
+454 ILEELKHRGPQQNVS
-469 HFAFTATPKPET
+469 YFAFTATPKPET

-492 TYKPFSLYTMRQAIE
+492 TFKPFSLYTMRQAIDE
-507 EGFILDVLKNYA
+507 KFILDVLKNYA
-519 TYDQY
+519 TFDQY

-535 EFDEVKAKSL
+535 EFEQAKTKTL

-565 EHFLATV
+565 EHFRGSV
-572 SDKLAG
+572 SDELGGK
-578 NAKAMIVTS
+578 AKAMIVTS
-587 SRLHAVRYRIA
+587 SRLHAVRYRLA
-598 VDAHL
+598 VDAYL
-603 KSINSPFKALVAF
+603 KSIGSPFKALVAF
-616 TDVVKDSKD
+616 TDIVKDPKD
-625 GKEYTEAN
+625 SKEYTEAK

-646 ESDDCRFLIVAS
+646 EADEYRFLIVAS
-658 KFQTGFDQPKLIAMY
+658 KFQTGFDQPKLVAMY
-673 VDKKLGGVACVQTL
+673 VDKKLSGVACVQTL

-706 NSAEDIEEG
+706 NSASDIEKG
-715 FQPFYDRVTLSKETD
+715 FQPFYDRITLSKETD

-738 TDLEKFGIHEAKDV
+738 TDIDKFGIHDENDV
-752 EAFAKLWFDKSKTD
+752 ESFAKQWFAAKPKIE
-766 KQKLLLPLLHAAV
+766 KLHAVA
-779 DPVARKWLAEAEEE
+779 DPVAEKWKKEAEEE

-799 KARDFVKLYSFMSS
+799 KARDFVKLYAFIAH
-813 LVSINDTGLEKLFVF
+813 LVPLRDTGLEKLNVF
-828 LRFLISKLPAQKGE
+828 LRFLLPKLPAKKGE
-842 LPTAVLGMVDM
+842 IPLEVLGMVDM
-853 EKLAVRKNEKKDIG
+853 EKLAVRKNDKKDIR
-867 LKRGETKVDPL
+867 LKRGEEEVDPL
-878 NYGGGAELSE
+878 NYGGGATLTT

-895 KIIDDLNTRFNT
+895 QIIDDLNTRFHT

-925 EDEALRQQLKN
+925 EDEALQQQLKN
-936 GSRDAVEATFQQVA
+936 GSRHAVEATFQQVA
-950 KDAFQDVMND
+950 KDAFEDLVND

-965 KTVNDDEEMSKE
+965 KKVSEDDEVSKE
-977 FFARLFEWYVDGQK
+977 FFARLFEWYVEGRKKTMPK
-991 KSQAKKK
+991 KS

>member
-1 MAKITSES
+1 MAKITSEY

-14 IEDVLLNT
+14 IEEVLLKA
-22 HGFISAKQEDYDKT
+22 HGYFPAQQADYDKA
-36 LCLRPDTVISFIRA
+36 LCLRSETVISFIRA
-50 TQTKKWDD
+50 TQTKKWAD
-58 YCKLIGDLDQA
+58 YCELIGDKGQA
-69 RRNLLKR
+69 TRNLLKR

-87 HVLRKGFEVIGAGHF
+87 HALRKGFDIHGGGHF

-114 EESRRLYKENLLHLQ
+114 EESRRLYQENLLHLQ
-129 RQVKFSEADEKSLDM
+129 RQVKFSESDEKSLDM
-144 GIFLNGLPIFTIE
+144 SIFLNGLPIFTIE

-179 PREPL
+179 PKEPL

-195 VDNDLVYV
+195 LDNDLVYV
-203 TTELAGSKTHFLPFN
+203 ATELAGAKTQFLPFN
-218 QGADGGAGN
+218 QGNDGGAGN

-238 LWMEVW
+238 LWQEVW

-285 VRELGADAQKHGA
+285 VRELGTDAQQHGA

-318 LANSLATLHS
+318 LANSLATLHTKE
-328 SDGKPVFSSVI
+328 GRPVFSSVI

-354 LTQVIETKGMLVN
+354 LSQVIETPGMLVN

-372 GMTSKDLKAALED
+372 GMTSKDLKRALED

-419 HSSQAGQSAKAVQRV
+419 HSSQAGQSAKAVQKV
-434 LSYSS
+434 LSYAS
-439 ENEKKE
+439 EDEQKD
-445 EEEKTVEDR
+445 EEEKTTEDR
-454 ILEELKHRGPQKNVS
+454 ILEELKTRGPQKNVS
-469 HFAFTATPKPET
+469 YFAFTATPKPET
-481 LQQFGTKHADG
+481 LQQFGTRHPDG
-492 TYKPFSLYTMRQAIE
+492 TFKPFSLYTMRQAIE
-507 EGFILDVLKNYA
+507 EKFILDVLKNYT

-524 WALLKKVKDDP
+524 WALLKKAKDDP
-535 EFDEVKAKSL
+535 EFEQAKTKTL

-565 EHFLATV
+565 EHFQTSV
-572 SDKLAG
+572 SDKLG
-578 NAKAMIVTS
+578 GKAKAMIVTS
-587 SRLHAVRYRIA
+587 SRLHAVRYKLA
-598 VDAHL
+598 ADAYL
-603 KSINSPFKALVAF
+603 KKQGIPFKSLVAF

-646 ESDDCRFLIVAS
+646 EADEYRFLIVAS
-658 KFQTGFDQPKLIAMY
+658 KFQTGFDQPKLLAMY
-673 VDKKLGGVACVQTL
+673 VDKKLSGVACVQTL
-687 SRLNRTTAGKEETF
+687 SRLNRTMVGKEETF

-706 NSAEDIEEG
+706 NTAEDIEKG
-715 FQPFYDRVTLSKETD
+715 FQPFYDRITLSKETD

-738 TDLEKFGIHEAKDV
+738 TDLDKFGIHTDADL
-752 EAFAKLWFDKSKTD
+752 EAFADQWFAPKPKIE
-766 KQKLLLPLLHAAV
+766 KLHALT
-779 DPVARKWLAEAEEE
+779 DPVVEKWKKEGEEE

-799 KARDFVKLYSFMSS
+799 KARDFVKLYAFISH
-813 LVSINDTGLEKLFVF
+813 LVPLRDTGLEKLAVF
-828 LRFLISKLPAQKGE
+828 LRFLLPKLPAKKGE
-842 LPTAVLGMVDM
+842 TPLEVLGMVDM
-853 EKLAVRKNEKKDIG
+853 EKLAVRKHDKKDIG
-867 LKRGETKVDPL
+867 LKRGEEKVDPL
-878 NYGGGAELSE
+878 NYGGGATLSE
-888 EERQALS
+888 EEREQLS
-895 KIIDDLNTRFNT
+895 KIIEDLNTRFNT

-925 EDEALRQQLKN
+925 EDEALQQQLKN
-936 GSRDAVEATFQQVA
+936 GSRHAVEATFQQVA
-950 KDAFQDVMND
+950 KDAFEDLVND

-965 KTVNDDEEMSKE
+965 KKVSEDDEVSKE
-977 FFARLFEWYVDGQK
+977 FFARLFEWYVEGRK
-991 KSQAKKK
+991 KTPPEKKK

>member
-1 MAKITSES
+1 MAKITSEF

-22 HGFISAKQEDYDKT
+22 HGYFSAKQEDYDKS
-36 LCLRPDTVISFIRA
+36 LCMRPETVISFIRA
-50 TQTKKWDD
+50 TQTKKWAD
-58 YCKLIGDLDQA
+58 YCELIGDKEQA
-69 RRNLLKR
+69 SRNLLKR

-87 HVLRKGFEVIGAGHF
+87 HALRKGFDIHGGGHF

-114 EESRRLYKENLLHLQ
+114 EESRRLYQENLLHLQ
-129 RQVKFSEADEKSLDM
+129 RQVKFSEVDEKSLDM

-179 PREPL
+179 PKEPL

-203 TTELAGSKTHFLPFN
+203 TTELARAKTQFLPFN

-238 LWMEVW
+238 LWREIW

-285 VRELGADAQKHGA
+285 VRELCADARTHGA
-298 GRRYL
+298 GKRYL

-318 LANSLATLHS
+318 LANSLATLHTP
-328 SDGKPVFSSVI
+328 DGKPVFSSVI

-354 LTQVIETKGMLVN
+354 LTQVIETPGMLVN

-372 GMTSKDLKAALED
+372 GMTSKDLKRALED

-419 HSSQAGQSAKAVQRV
+419 HSSQAGQSAKAVQKV

-439 ENEKKE
+439 EDEKNDE
-445 EEEKTVEDR
+445 DEKTVEDR
-454 ILEELKHRGPQKNVS
+454 ILDELKHRGPQKNVS

-481 LQQFGTKHADG
+481 LQQFGSKQVDG

-507 EGFILDVLKNYA
+507 EGFILDVLKNYT

-535 EFDEVKAKSL
+535 EFEQVKAKSL

-565 EHFLATV
+565 AHFQESV
-572 SDKLAG
+572 SDKLG
-578 NAKAMIVTS
+578 GKAKAMIVTS
-587 SRLHAVRYRIA
+587 SRLHAVRYRLA
-598 VDAHL
+598 MDAHL
-603 KSINSPFKALVAF
+603 KSIGSPHKALVAF
-616 TDVVKDSKD
+616 TDTVKDTKD
-625 GKEYTEAN
+625 GKEYTEAK

-646 ESDDCRFLIVAS
+646 EADDCCFLIVAS
-658 KFQTGFDQPKLIAMY
+658 KFQTGFDQPKLVAMY

-687 SRLNRTTAGKEETF
+687 SRLNRTTAGKTETF

-706 NSAEDIEEG
+706 NTADDIEKG
-715 FQPFYDRVTLSKETD
+715 FQPFYDRIALSRETD

-738 TDLEKFGIHEAKDV
+738 TDLDKFGIHQPADV
-752 EAFAKLWFDKSKTD
+752 EAFANLWFADKPK
-766 KQKLLLPLLHAAV
+766 LPLLHSSV
-779 DPVARKWLAEAEEE
+779 DPVAKRWKEEAEEE
-793 QVDYKS
+793 QIDYKS

-813 LVSINDTGLEKLFVF
+813 LVPMKDTGLEKLYVF
-828 LRFLISKLPAQKGE
+828 LRFLLPKLPAKKGE
-842 LPTAVLGMVDM
+842 LPLEVLGMVDM
-853 EKLAVRKNEKKDIG
+853 EKLAVRKHDKKDIG

-878 NYGGGAELSE
+878 NYGGGATLTP
-888 EERQALS
+888 EEREALS
-895 KIIDDLNTRFNT
+895 KIIEDLNTRFNT

-925 EDEALRQQLKN
+925 EDEALQQQLKN
-936 GSRDAVEATFQQVA
+936 GSRHAVEATFQQVA
-950 KDAFQDVMND
+950 KDAFEDLVND

-965 KTVNDDEEMSKE
+965 KKVSEDDEVSKE
-977 FFARLFEWYVDGQK
+977 FFARLFEWYVAGRVQP
-991 KSQAKKK
+991 SPGARP

>member
-14 IEDVLLNT
+14 IEAVLLHQ
-22 HGFISAKQEDYDKT
+22 HGFFSAQQADYDKA
-36 LCLRPDTVISFIRA
+36 LCLRPETVISFIRA
-50 TQTKKWDD
+50 TQTQQWAA
-58 YCKLIGDLDQA
+58 YCELIGDKAQA
-69 RRNLLKR
+69 ARNLLKR

-87 HVLRKGFEVIGAGHF
+87 HALRKGFDVIGAGHF

-114 EESRRLYKENLLHLQ
+114 EESRRLYQENLLHVQ
-129 RQVKFSEADEKSLDM
+129 RQLKFSESDEKSLDLS
-144 GIFLNGLPIFTIE
+144 IFLNGLPIFTVE

-162 SGQNVGH
+162 SGQNISH
-169 AMKQY
+169 AVKQY
-174 KDTRD
+174 QDTRN
-179 PREPL
+179 PKEPL

-203 TTELAGSKTHFLPFN
+203 TTELAGAKTQFLPFN
-218 QGADGGAGN
+218 QGAEGGAGN
-227 PPCKVGYATSY
+227 PPCQIDYATSY
-238 LWMEVW
+238 LWQEVW

-259 VDVLD
+259 VDKLD

-271 KQRQIF
+271 KQQQIF

-285 VRELGADAQKHGA
+285 VRELCADARQHGA

-318 LANSLATLHS
+318 LANSLATLHTP
-328 SDGKPVFSSVI
+328 DGRPVFSSVI

-354 LTQVIETKGMLVN
+354 LKQVIETPGMLVN

-372 GMTSKDLKAALED
+372 GMTSKDLKRALED

-403 MGELPGERF
+403 MGALPGERF

-419 HSSQAGQSAKAVQRV
+419 HSSQAGQSAKAVQKV
-434 LSYSS
+434 LSYAS
-439 ENEKKE
+439 EDAQQD

-469 HFAFTATPKPET
+469 YFAFTATPKPET
-481 LQQFGTKHADG
+481 LQQFGSKQQDG
-492 TYKPFSLYTMRQAIE
+492 TFKPFSLYTMRQAIE
-507 EGFILDVLKNYA
+507 EKFILDVLKNYT

-524 WALLKKVKDDP
+524 WALLKTVKDDP
-535 EFDEVKAKSL
+535 EFEQVKAKSL

-556 IAKKVAIIV
+556 ITKKVAIIV
-565 EHFLATV
+565 THFQDDRDFIALTGRALPIGGGCPFENHRQPV
-572 SDKLAG
+572 QSAG
-578 NAKAMIVTS
+578 GFHRRGEGCQRRRRIHRS
-587 SRLHAVRYRIA
+587 QDEWLSR
-598 VDAHL
+598 
-603 KSINSPFKALVAF
+603 
-616 TDVVKDSKD
+616 D
-625 GKEYTEAN
+625 GH
-633 MNGFPEAATADRF
+633 GRSFRGG
-646 ESDDCRFLIVAS
+646 
-658 KFQTGFDQPKLIAMY
+658 GFDQPKLVAMY
-673 VDKKLGGVACVQTL
+673 VDKKLSGVACVQTL
-687 SRLNRTTAGKEETF
+687 SRLNRTTAGKAETF

-706 NSAEDIEEG
+706 NSAEDIETG

-738 TDLEKFGIHEAKDV
+738 TDLDKFAIHTPENV
-752 EAFAKLWFDKSKTD
+752 EAFAKLWFVDKPK
-766 KQKLLLPLLHAAV
+766 LPLLHATV
-779 DPVARKWLAEAEEE
+779 DPVVEQWQAEAEEE

-799 KARDFVKLYSFMSS
+799 KARDFVKLYAFISH
-813 LVSINDTGLEKLFVF
+813 LVPLRDTGLEKLAVF
-828 LRFLISKLPAQKGE
+828 LRFLLPKLPANKGE
-842 LPTAVLGMVDM
+842 LPLAVLGMVDM
-853 EKLAVRKNEKKDIG
+853 GKLALRKNDKKDLR

-878 NYGGGAELSE
+878 NYGGGATLTE
-888 EERQALS
+888 EEREALS
-895 KIIDDLNTRFNT
+895 KIIEDLNTRFNT

-925 EDEALRQQLKN
+925 EDEALQQQLKN
-936 GSRDAVEATFQQVA
+936 GSRHAVEATFQQVA
-950 KDAFQDVMND
+950 KDAFEDLVND

-965 KTVNDDEEMSKE
+965 KKVSEDDEVSKE
-977 FFARLFEWYVDGQK
+977 FFTRLFEWYVEGHSK
-991 KSQAKKK
+991 NP

>member
-1 MAKITSES
+1 MAKITSEA

-36 LCLRPDTVISFIRA
+36 LCLRPETVISFIRA

-58 YCKLIGDLDQA
+58 YCNLIGDLDQA

-179 PREPL
+179 PKEPL

-203 TTELAGSKTHFLPFN
+203 TTELAGAKTHFLPFN

-419 HSSQAGQSAKAVQRV
+419 HSSQAGQSAKAVQKV

-445 EEEKTVEDR
+445 EEEKTIEDR

-752 EAFAKLWFDKSKTD
+752 EAFANLWFDKSKTD
-766 KQKLLLPLLHAAV
+766 KQKLPLLHAAV
-779 DPVARKWLAEAEEE
+779 DPVVRKWLAEAEEE

-965 KTVNDDEEMSKE
+965 KTVNDNEEMSKE

>member
-1 MAKITSES
+1 MAKITSEA

-36 LCLRPDTVISFIRA
+36 LCLRPETVISFIRA

-419 HSSQAGQSAKAVQRV
+419 HSSQAGQSAKAVQKV

-439 ENEKKE
+439 ENEMKE
-445 EEEKTVEDR
+445 EEEKTIEDR

-572 SDKLAG
+572 SDKLGG

-658 KFQTGFDQPKLIAMY
+658 KFQTGFDQPKLVAMY

-752 EAFAKLWFDKSKTD
+752 EAFANLWFDKSKTD

-779 DPVARKWLAEAEEE
+779 DPVAGKWLAEAEEE

-853 EKLAVRKNEKKDIG
+853 EKLAVRKNDKKDIG

-936 GSRDAVEATFQQVA
+936 GSRHAVEATFQQVA
-950 KDAFQDVMND
+950 KDAFEDLVND

-965 KTVNDDEEMSKE
+965 KKVSEDNEVSKE
-977 FFARLFEWYVDGQK
+977 FFARLFEWYVDGRK
-991 KSQAKKK
+991 KSQTKKK

>member
-1 MAKITSES
+1 MAKITSEY

-22 HGFISAKQEDYDKT
+22 HGFISAQQADYDKA
-36 LCLRPDTVISFIRA
+36 LCPRPETVISFIRA
-50 TQTKKWDD
+50 TQIQKWAD
-58 YCKLIGDLDQA
+58 YCELIGDKAQA
-69 RRNLLKR
+69 TRSLFKR

-87 HVLRKGFEVIGAGHF
+87 HALRRGFDIHGGGHF

-114 EESRRLYKENLLHLQ
+114 EESRRLYQENLLHVQ

-162 SGQNVGH
+162 SGQNISH
-169 AMKQY
+169 AIKQY

-179 PREPL
+179 PKEPL

-203 TTELAGSKTHFLPFN
+203 TTELAGAKTQFLPFN
-218 QGADGGAGN
+218 QGYDGGAGN
-227 PPCKVGYATSY
+227 PPCKIGYATSY
-238 LWMEVW
+238 LWQDVW

-285 VRELGADAQKHGA
+285 VRELGADAQQHGA
-298 GRRYL
+298 GKSYL

-318 LANSLATLHS
+318 LANSLATLHTKA
-328 SDGKPVFSSVI
+328 GQPVFSSVI

-354 LTQVIETKGMLVN
+354 LSQVIETPGMLVN
-367 IAADD
+367 IASDD
-372 GMTSKDLKAALED
+372 GMTSKDLKRALED

-419 HSSQAGQSAKAVQRV
+419 HSSQAGQSAKAVQKV

-439 ENEKKE
+439 EDEKKD

-454 ILEELKHRGPQKNVS
+454 ILEELKTRGPQKNVS

-492 TYKPFSLYTMRQAIE
+492 TFKPFSLYTMRQAIE
-507 EGFILDVLKNYA
+507 EKFILDVLKNYT

-565 EHFLATV
+565 EHFQASV
-572 SDKLAG
+572 SNKLG
-578 NAKAMIVTS
+578 GKAKAMIVTS
-587 SRLHAVRYRIA
+587 SRLHAVRYRLA

-603 KSINSPFKALVAF
+603 KSTGSPFKALVAF
-616 TDVVKDSKD
+616 TDVVKDAKD
-625 GKEYTEAN
+625 GKEYTEAK
-633 MNGFPEAATADRF
+633 MNGFPEATTGDRF
-646 ESDDCRFLIVAS
+646 EGDEYRFLIVAS
-658 KFQTGFDQPKLIAMY
+658 KFQTGFDQPKLLAMY
-673 VDKKLGGVACVQTL
+673 VDKKLSGVACVQTL

-706 NSAEDIEEG
+706 NSAEDIEKG

-738 TDLEKFGIHEAKDV
+738 TDLEKFEIHEKADV
-752 EAFAKLWFDKSKTD
+752 EAFAKLWFADKPN
-766 KQKLLLPLLHAAV
+766 LPLMHATV
-779 DPVARKWLAEAEEE
+779 DPVAEKWKAEVEED

-799 KARDFVKLYSFMSS
+799 KARDFVKLYAFISS
-813 LVSINDTGLEKLFVF
+813 LVSLRDTGLEKLFVF
-828 LRFLISKLPAQKGE
+828 LRFLLPKLPAKKGE
-842 LPTAVLGMVDM
+842 LPLAVLGMVDM
-853 EKLAVRKNEKKDIG
+853 EKLAVRKNDKKDIG

-878 NYGGGAELSE
+878 NYGAGAELSE
-888 EERQALS
+888 EERQTLS
-895 KIIDDLNTRFNT
+895 KIIEDLNSRFNT

-920 EKKIG
+920 KKRIS
-925 EDEALRQQLKN
+925 EDEALQQQLKN
-936 GSRDAVEATFQQVA
+936 GARHAVQATFQQVA
-950 KDAFQDVMND
+950 RDAFEDLVND

-965 KTVNDDEEMSKE
+965 QKVSDDEEVSKE
-977 FFARLFEWYVDGQK
+977 FFSRLFEWYVDGRK
-991 KSQAKKK
+991 KTPPKK

>member
-1 MAKITSES
+1 MAKITTES

-14 IEDVLLNT
+14 IEEVLLKQ
-22 HGFISAKQEDYDKT
+22 HGYFPAKQEDYDKT
-36 LCLRPDTVISFIRA
+36 LCLRPETVISFIRA
-50 TQTKKWDD
+50 TQTKKWAD
-58 YCKLIGDLDQA
+58 YCELIGDKGQA
-69 RRNLLKR
+69 TRNLLKR

-87 HVLRKGFEVIGAGHF
+87 HALRRGFDIHGGGHF
-102 DLCYFEPTNPVA
+102 ALCYFEPTNPVA
-114 EESRRLYKENLLHLQ
+114 EESRRLYQENLLHIQ

-162 SGQNVGH
+162 SGQNISH
-169 AMKQY
+169 AIKQY

-179 PREPL
+179 PKEPL
-184 FRFKRCLAHFA
+184 FHFKRCLAHFA

-203 TTELAGSKTHFLPFN
+203 TTELAGAKTQFLPFN
-218 QGADGGAGN
+218 QGSDGGAGN
-227 PPCKVGYATSY
+227 PPCKTGYATSY

-285 VRELGADAQKHGA
+285 VRELGADAQKHGP

-318 LANSLATLHS
+318 LANSLATLHMP
-328 SDGKPVFSSVI
+328 DGKPVFSSVI
-339 VISDRRVIDRQLQRT
+339 VISDRRVIDKQLQRT

-372 GMTSKDLKAALED
+372 GMTSKDLKTALED

-419 HSSQAGQSAKAVQRV
+419 HSSQAGQSAKAVQKV

-439 ENEKKE
+439 EDDQDDD
-445 EEEKTVEDR
+445 EEKTVEDR

-492 TYKPFSLYTMRQAIE
+492 TCKPFSLYTMRQAIE

-524 WALLKKVKDDP
+524 WALLKKVTDDP
-535 EFDEVKAKSL
+535 EFDQVKAKSL

-565 EHFLATV
+565 EHFQASV
-572 SDKLAG
+572 SDKLG
-578 NAKAMIVTS
+578 GKAKAMIVTS
-587 SRLHAVRYRIA
+587 SRLHAVRYRLA

-603 KSINSPFKALVAF
+603 KSIGSPLKTLVAF
-616 TDVVKDSKD
+616 TDVVKDPKD

-633 MNGFPEAATADRF
+633 MNGFPEAATGDRF
-646 ESDDCRFLIVAS
+646 EADEYRFLIVAS
-658 KFQTGFDQPKLIAMY
+658 KFQTGFDQPKLVAMY

-687 SRLNRTTAGKEETF
+687 SRLNRTTAGKAETF

-706 NSAEDIEEG
+706 NSAEDIEDG

-738 TDLEKFGIHEAKDV
+738 TDLENFGIHESKDV

-766 KQKLLLPLLHAAV
+766 KQKLPLLHAAA

-828 LRFLISKLPAQKGE
+828 LRFLIAKLPAKKGE
-842 LPTAVLGMVDM
+842 LPTEVLDMVDM
-853 EKLAVRKNEKKDIG
+853 EKLAIRKNDKKDIG
-867 LKRGETKVDPL
+867 LKRGETQVDPL

-895 KIIDDLNTRFNT
+895 KIIEDLNTRFNT

-936 GSRDAVEATFQQVA
+936 GSRHAVEATFQQVA
-950 KDAFQDVMND
+950 KDAFEDLVNE

-965 KTVNDDEEMSKE
+965 KKVSEDNEVSKE
-977 FFARLFEWYVDGQK
+977 FFARLFEWYVDGRK

>member
-1 MAKITSES
+1 MAKITTEA

-14 IEDVLLNT
+14 IEAVLLKQ
-22 HGFISAKQEDYDKT
+22 HGFFSAKQEDYDKK
-36 LCLRPDTVISFIRA
+36 LCLRPETVISFIRA
-50 TQTKKWDD
+50 TQTKKWAD
-58 YCKLIGDLDQA
+58 YCELTGDKEQA
-69 RRNLLKR
+69 ARNLLKR

-87 HVLRKGFEVIGAGHF
+87 HALRKGFDLIGAGHF

-114 EESRRLYKENLLHLQ
+114 EESRRLYQENLLHVQ
-129 RQVKFSEADEKSLDM
+129 RQLKFSEADEKSLDM

-162 SGQNVGH
+162 SGQNITH

-174 KDTRD
+174 QNTRD
-179 PREPL
+179 PKEPL

-203 TTELAGSKTHFLPFN
+203 TTELAGAKTRFLPFN
-218 QGADGGAGN
+218 QGHDGGAGN

-238 LWMEVW
+238 LWQEVW

-271 KQRQIF
+271 KQQQIF

-285 VRELGADAQKHGA
+285 VRELCADAQKHGA
-298 GRRYL
+298 GRNYL
-303 NQHSA
+303 NQQSA

-318 LANSLATLHS
+318 LANSLATLHTTK
-328 SDGKPVFSSVI
+328 GAPVFSSVI

-354 LTQVIETKGMLVN
+354 LKQVIETPGMLVN
-367 IAADD
+367 IASDD
-372 GMTSKDLKAALED
+372 GMTSKNLKQALED

-419 HSSQAGQSAKAVQRV
+419 HSSQAGTAAKAVQKV
-434 LSYSS
+434 LSYAS
-439 ENEKKE
+439 EDEQKD

-454 ILEELKHRGPQKNVS
+454 ILEELKTRGPQKNVS
-469 HFAFTATPKPET
+469 YFAYTATPKPET
-481 LQQFGTKHADG
+481 LQQFGTKQADG
-492 TYKPFSLYTMRQAIE
+492 TFKPFSLYTMRQAIE
-507 EGFILDVLKNYA
+507 EKFILDVLKNYT

-535 EFDEVKAKSL
+535 EFDGAKAKSL

-565 EHFLATV
+565 EHFHSTV
-572 SDKLAG
+572 ADKLG
-578 NAKAMIVTS
+578 GKAKAMIVTS
-587 SRLHAVRYRIA
+587 SRLHAVRYKLA
-598 VDAHL
+598 VDVAL
-603 KSINSPFKALVAF
+603 KKMGSPYKALVAF
-616 TDVVKDSKD
+616 TDVVKDAKD
-625 GKEYTEAN
+625 GQEYTEAK
-633 MNGFPEAATADRF
+633 MNGFPETATGDRF
-646 ESDDCRFLIVAS
+646 EGDEYRFLIVAS
-658 KFQTGFDQPKLIAMY
+658 KFQTGFDQPKLVAMY
-673 VDKKLGGVACVQTL
+673 VDKKLSGVACVQTL

-706 NSAEDIEEG
+706 NTAEDIEKG

-730 PNQLYNIR
+730 ANQLYNIR
-738 TDLEKFGIHEAKDV
+738 TDLDKFAIHTPADL
-752 EAFAKLWFDKSKTD
+752 EAFANQWFIAKRSVEKLQGVVNPIAK
-766 KQKLLLPLLHAAV
+766 
-779 DPVARKWLAEAEEE
+779 KWQAEDEED

-799 KARDFVKLYSFMSS
+799 KARDFVKLYSFISH
-813 LVSINDTGLEKLFVF
+813 LVPLRDAELEKLFVF
-828 LRFLISKLPAQKGE
+828 LRFLLPLLAGKKVE
-842 LPTAVLGMVDM
+842 NPLEVLGMVDM
-853 EKLAVRKNEKKDIG
+853 EKLAVRKKETKNIG
-867 LKRGETKVDPL
+867 LKRGEEKVDPL
-878 NYGGGAELSE
+878 NYGGGATLSE
-888 EERQALS
+888 EEREALS
-895 KIIDDLNTRFNT
+895 QIIEDLNTRFHT
-907 SFTEDEIMVIKQL
+907 SFSEDEIMVIKQL
-920 EKKIG
+920 EKKIS
-925 EDEALRQQLKN
+925 EDEALQQQLKN
-936 GSRDAVEATFQQVA
+936 GSRNAIEATFRQVA
-950 KDAFQDVMND
+950 EDAFEDLVND

-965 KTVNDDEEMSKE
+965 KKVSEDDEVSKE
-977 FFARLFEWYVDGQK
+977 FFARLFEWYVDGRKKTQLKQK
-991 KSQAKKK
+991 K

>member
-1 MAKITSES
+1 
-9 AFEEH
+9 
-14 IEDVLLNT
+14 
-22 HGFISAKQEDYDKT
+22 
-36 LCLRPDTVISFIRA
+36 
-50 TQTKKWDD
+50 
-58 YCKLIGDLDQA
+58 
-69 RRNLLKR
+69 
-76 IKEVV
+76 
-81 DKEGTL
+81 
-87 HVLRKGFEVIGAGHF
+87 
-102 DLCYFEPTNPVA
+102 
-114 EESRRLYKENLLHLQ
+114 
-129 RQVKFSEADEKSLDM
+129 
-144 GIFLNGLPIFTIE
+144 
-157 LKNQI
+157 
-162 SGQNVGH
+162 
-169 AMKQY
+169 
-174 KDTRD
+174 
-179 PREPL
+179 
-184 FRFKRCLAHFA
+184 
-195 VDNDLVYV
+195 V
-203 TTELAGSKTHFLPFN
+203 TTELAGAKTQFLPFN

-227 PPCKVGYATSY
+227 PPCKIGYGTSY
-238 LWMEVW
+238 LWREVW
-244 QKPRILDLIQRFIRV
+244 QKHRILDLIQRFIRV

-264 DKGKKTD
+264 DKGKKTE

-354 LTQVIETKGMLVN
+354 LKQVIETPGMLVN

-392 TLQKFGVIMDS
+392 TLQKFHVIMDS
-403 MGELPGERF
+403 MGELPGERL
-412 AVIVDEA
+412 A
-419 HSSQAGQSAKAVQRV
+419 HSSQAGQSAKAVQKV
-434 LSYSS
+434 LSYSA
-439 ENEKKE
+439 EDEMKE
-445 EEEKTVEDR
+445 EDEEPTVEDR
-454 ILEELKHRGPQKNVS
+454 ILAELKHRGPQKNVS
-469 HFAFTATPKPET
+469 HFAFTATPKSET
-481 LQQFGTKHADG
+481 LQQFGSKQPDG

-524 WALLKKVKDDP
+524 WALLKKVTSDP
-535 EFDEVKAKSL
+535 EFDEVKAKAL

-565 EHFLATV
+565 EHFQAAV
-572 SDKLAG
+572 SGKLG
-578 NAKAMIVTS
+578 GKAKAMIVTS
-587 SRLHAVRYRIA
+587 SRLHAVRYRLA

-603 KSINSPFKALVAF
+603 KTIGSPYKALVAF

-625 GKEYTEAN
+625 DKEYTEAS
-633 MNGFPEAATADRF
+633 MNGFSEAETADRF
-646 ESDDCRFLIVAS
+646 EADEYRFLIVAS
-658 KFQTGFDQPKLIAMY
+658 KFQTGFDQPKLVAMY

-687 SRLNRTTAGKEETF
+687 SRLNRTTPGKGETF

-706 NSAEDIEEG
+706 NSAEDIENG
-715 FQPFYDRVTLSKETD
+715 FQPFYDRITLSQETD

-738 TDLEKFGIHEAKDV
+738 TDLDKFGIHESKDV
-752 EAFAKLWFDKSKTD
+752 EAFANLWFDESKAD
-766 KQKLLLPLLHAAV
+766 KLKLPLPLLHAAV
-779 DPVARKWLAEAEEE
+779 DPVVERWKKEGEEE

-828 LRFLISKLPAQKGE
+828 LRFLIAKLPAQKGE

-853 EKLAVRKNEKKDIG
+853 EKLAVRKNDTKDIS
-867 LKRGETKVDPL
+867 LIRGETQVDPL
-878 NYGGGAELSE
+878 NYGGGAALSV

-895 KIIDDLNTRFNT
+895 KIIEDLNTRFNT

-920 EKKIG
+920 EKKIS
-925 EDEALRQQLKN
+925 EDESLRQQLKN
-936 GSRDAVEATFQQVA
+936 GSRHAVEATFQQVA
-950 KDAFQDVMND
+950 RDAFQDVMNE

-965 KTVNDDEEMSKE
+965 KKVNDDEEVSAE
-977 FFARLFEWYVDGQK
+977 FFARLFEWYVDGRN

>member
-14 IEDVLLNT
+14 IEEVLLKT
-22 HGFISAKQEDYDKT
+22 HGYFSAQQEDYDKA
-36 LCLRPDTVISFIRA
+36 LCLRPETVISFIRA
-50 TQTKKWDD
+50 TQTKKWAD
-58 YCKLIGDLDQA
+58 YCELIGDKAQA
-69 RRNLLKR
+69 TRNLLKR

-87 HVLRKGFEVIGAGHF
+87 HALRRGFDIHGGGHF

-114 EESRRLYKENLLHLQ
+114 EESRRLYQENLLHVQ
-129 RQVKFSEADEKSLDM
+129 RQVYFSEADGKSLDM
-144 GIFLNGLPIFTIE
+144 VIFLNGLPIFTIE
-157 LKNQI
+157 VKNQI
-162 SGQNVGH
+162 SGQNISH
-169 AMKQY
+169 AIKQY
-174 KDTRD
+174 QNTRD
-179 PREPL
+179 PKEPL

-195 VDNDLVYV
+195 VDNDLIYV
-203 TTELAGSKTHFLPFN
+203 ATELAGAKTQFLPFN
-218 QGADGGAGN
+218 QGYDGGQGN
-227 PPCKVGYATSY
+227 PPCKTGYATSY
-238 LWMEVW
+238 LWQDVW

-285 VRELGADAQKHGA
+285 VRELCADARQHGA

-318 LANSLATLHS
+318 LANSLATLHTP
-328 SDGKPVFSSVI
+328 DGKPVFSSVI

-354 LTQVIETKGMLVN
+354 LGQVIETPGMLVN
-367 IAADD
+367 IASDD
-372 GMTSKDLKAALED
+372 GMTSKDLKRALED

-392 TLQKFGVIMDS
+392 TLQKFGVILDS

-419 HSSQAGQSAKAVQRV
+419 HSSQAGQSAKAVQKV
-434 LSYSS
+434 LSYAS
-439 ENEKKE
+439 EEEQKE

-454 ILEELKHRGPQKNVS
+454 ILEELKTRGPQKNVS

-481 LQQFGTKHADG
+481 LQQFGTQQADG
-492 TYKPFSLYTMRQAIE
+492 SFKPFSLYTMRQAIE
-507 EGFILDVLKNYA
+507 EKFILDVLKNYT

-535 EFDEVKAKSL
+535 EFDGGKAKSL

-565 EHFLATV
+565 EHFQTSV
-572 SDKLAG
+572 SDKLG
-578 NAKAMIVTS
+578 GKAKAMIVTS
-587 SRLHAVRYRIA
+587 SRLHAVRYKLA
-598 VDAHL
+598 VDAYL
-603 KSINSPFKALVAF
+603 KKLGSPYKALVAF
-616 TDVVKDSKD
+616 TDVVKDAKD
-625 GKEYTEAN
+625 GQEYTEAK
-633 MNGFPEAATADRF
+633 MNGFPEAATGDRF
-646 ESDDCRFLIVAS
+646 EGDDYRFLIVAS
-658 KFQTGFDQPKLIAMY
+658 KFQTGFDQPKLLAMY
-673 VDKKLGGVACVQTL
+673 VDKKLSGVACVQTL
-687 SRLNRTTAGKEETF
+687 SRLNRTTAGKDETF

-706 NSAEDIEEG
+706 NTAEDIEKS

-738 TDLEKFGIHEAKDV
+738 TDLEKFAIHTAADLD
-752 EAFAKLWFDKSKTD
+752 AFAKQWFAAKP
-766 KQKLLLPLLHAAV
+766 KLELLQGVAN
-779 DPVARKWLAEAEEE
+779 PVAKTWQAQDEEE

-799 KARDFVKLYSFMSS
+799 KARDFVKLYAFISH
-813 LVSINDTGLEKLFVF
+813 LVPLKDVGLEKLFVF
-828 LRFLISKLPAQKGE
+828 LRFLLPLLPAKKGE
-842 LPTAVLGMVDM
+842 TPLEVLGMVDM
-853 EKLAVRKNEKKDIG
+853 EKLALRKNDKKDIG

-878 NYGGGAELSE
+878 NYGGGASLSE
-888 EERQALS
+888 EEREQLS
-895 KIIDDLNTRFNT
+895 KIIEDLNTRFHT

-936 GSRDAVEATFQQVA
+936 GSRHAVEATFQQVA
-950 KDAFQDVMND
+950 KDAFEDLVND

-965 KTVNDDEEMSKE
+965 KKVSEDDEVSKE
-977 FFARLFEWYVDGQK
+977 FFSRLFEWYVDGRK
-991 KSQAKKK
+991 KSPPKK

>member
-14 IEDVLLNT
+14 IEEVLLKT
-22 HGFISAKQEDYDKT
+22 HGFLPAQQADYDKA

-50 TQTKKWDD
+50 TQTQKWAD
-58 YCKLIGDLDQA
+58 YCELIGDKAQA
-69 RRNLLKR
+69 SRNLLKR

-87 HVLRKGFEVIGAGHF
+87 HALRKGFDIHGGGHF

-114 EESRRLYKENLLHLQ
+114 AEARRLYEENLLHIQ
-129 RQVKFSEADEKSLDM
+129 RQVKFSESDEKSLDM

-162 SGQNVGH
+162 SGQNISH
-169 AMKQY
+169 AIKQY

-179 PREPL
+179 PKEPL

-203 TTELAGSKTHFLPFN
+203 ATELAGSKTQFLPFN
-218 QGADGGAGN
+218 QGYDGGQGN
-227 PPCKVGYATSY
+227 PPCKTGYATSY
-238 LWMEVW
+238 LWQEVW
-244 QKPRILDLIQRFIRV
+244 KKPRILDLIQRFIRV
-259 VDVLD
+259 VDKLD

-271 KQRQIF
+271 KQQQIF

-285 VRELGADAQKHGA
+285 VRELCADARQYGA
-298 GRRYL
+298 GKRYL
-303 NQHSA
+303 NQASA
-308 GSGKTNCIAW
+308 GSGKTNSIAW
-318 LANSLATLHS
+318 LANSLATLHTP
-328 SDGKPVFSSVI
+328 DGKPVFSSVI

-354 LTQVIETKGMLVN
+354 LGQVIETPGMLVN
-367 IAADD
+367 IASDD
-372 GMTSKDLKAALED
+372 GMTSKDLKRALED

-392 TLQKFGVIMDS
+392 TLQKFGVILDS

-419 HSSQAGQSAKAVQRV
+419 HSSQAGQSAKAVQKV

-439 ENEKKE
+439 EDEKKD

-454 ILEELKHRGPQKNVS
+454 ILEELKTRGPQKNVS

-481 LQQFGTKHADG
+481 LQQFGTQQPDG
-492 TYKPFSLYTMRQAIE
+492 SYKPFSLYTMRQAIE
-507 EGFILDVLKNYA
+507 EKFILDVLKNYT

-535 EFDEVKAKSL
+535 EFDGGKAKSL

-565 EHFLATV
+565 EHFQTSV
-572 SDKLAG
+572 SDKLG
-578 NAKAMIVTS
+578 GKAKAMIVTS
-587 SRLHAVRYRIA
+587 SRLHAVRYKLA
-598 VDAHL
+598 VDAYL
-603 KSINSPFKALVAF
+603 KKLGSPYKALVAF
-616 TDVVKDSKD
+616 TDVVKDTKD
-625 GKEYTEAN
+625 GQEYTEAK
-633 MNGFPEAATADRF
+633 MNGFPEAATGDRF
-646 ESDDCRFLIVAS
+646 EADDYRFLIVAS
-658 KFQTGFDQPKLIAMY
+658 KFQTGFDQPKLLAMY
-673 VDKKLGGVACVQTL
+673 VDKKLSGVACVQTL

-706 NSAEDIEEG
+706 NTAEDIEKG
-715 FQPFYDRVTLSKETD
+715 FQPFYDRVTLSTETD

-738 TDLEKFGIHEAKDV
+738 TDLDKFAIHTAADL
-752 EAFAKLWFDKSKTD
+752 EAFAKQWFAAKPKPE
-766 KQKLLLPLLHAAV
+766 LLQGVAN
-779 DPVARKWLAEAEEE
+779 PVAKTWQAQPEEE

-799 KARDFVKLYSFMSS
+799 KARDFVKLYAFISH
-813 LVSINDTGLEKLFVF
+813 LVPLLDAGLEKLFVF
-828 LRFLISKLPAQKGE
+828 LRFLLPLLPAKKGE
-842 LPTAVLGMVDM
+842 NPLEVLGMVDM
-853 EKLAVRKNEKKDIG
+853 EKLALRKNDKKDIG

-878 NYGGGAELSE
+878 NYGGGATITE
-888 EERQALS
+888 EEREQLS
-895 KIIDDLNTRFNT
+895 QIIEDLNSRFGT
-907 SFTEDEIMVIKQL
+907 SFSEDEIMMLKRL
-920 EKKIG
+920 DKKID
-925 EDEALRQQLKN
+925 EDEMLKQQLKN
-936 GSRDAVEATFQQVA
+936 GSRHAVKATFMQVA
-950 KDAFQDVMND
+950 KDAFEDLVD
-960 NFKFY
+960 TDYKFY
-965 KTVNDDEEMSKE
+965 KKVTDDDEVSKE
-977 FFARLFEWYVDGQK
+977 LLSRLFEWYVDGRKNTPTK
-991 KSQAKKK
+991 KL